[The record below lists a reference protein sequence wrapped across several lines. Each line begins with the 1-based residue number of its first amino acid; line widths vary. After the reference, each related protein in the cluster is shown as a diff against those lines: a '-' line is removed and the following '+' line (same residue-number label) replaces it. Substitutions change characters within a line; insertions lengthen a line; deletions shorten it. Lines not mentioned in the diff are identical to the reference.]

1 MSFANAINSIFS
13 NQDAF
18 GNLVSTQLTPRI
30 QLQFP
35 YNINTDETT
44 STVTGSGTVTHSVP
58 FAVCSTTATTSSSAS
73 LQSKDN
79 LHYRTG
85 QGGLCLFTAIFTT
98 GAANSVQ
105 EVGLGNEVNG
115 FFFGYNGT
123 SFGINRRSNSS
134 DNYIPQS
141 SWNKDKMD
149 GTGLS
154 GLILDPTK
162 GNVYK
167 IQYQWLG
174 FGAINFYIESQET
187 GSFVFVHQI
196 KYSNQNTTTSVLN
209 PSMPLSIKVLNTTNN
224 SNIVVQVPSM
234 AAFVEGITN
243 DSGLLNAI
251 NNSKSSVT
259 TQLNILTIRN
269 NATFNSINNK
279 KYINPLF
286 LSVANTSNAD
296 AVFRVILN
304 TTLGGSPSY
313 TDISSTTSVV
323 SYDIAGTTI
332 TGGRVLAVY
341 YLNGNTN
348 IQINIDNL
356 PIRLNTSE
364 TLTISATSLGAAI
377 VASAGITWSEQF

>member
-1 MSFANAINSIFS
+1 
-13 NQDAF
+13 
-18 GNLVSTQLTPRI
+18 
-30 QLQFP
+30 
-35 YNINTDETT
+35 
-44 STVTGSGTVTHSVP
+44 
-58 FAVCSTTATTSSSAS
+58 
-73 LQSKDN
+73 
-79 LHYRTG
+79 
-85 QGGLCLFTAIFTT
+85 
-98 GAANSVQ
+98 
-105 EVGLGNEVNG
+105 
-115 FFFGYNGT
+115 
-123 SFGINRRSNSS
+123 
-134 DNYIPQS
+134 
-141 SWNKDKMD
+141 MD

-187 GSFVFVHQI
+187 GLFVFVHQI

-364 TLTISATSLGAAI
+364 TLTISATSLGAGI